1 MPGGFGATP
10 RPPPDVDVLVVAH
23 PANFRNAMT
32 ERKLSHGLQDPYAC
46 DQGER
51 FAVSGVLE
59 SRHAHARSLLGRDH
73 GFVPWS
79 VEASN
84 VITQAVA
91 ASRRERETRPVHL
104 LVALSEGF
112 GPIAAGLSRNGPLH
126 APDGGGDDELP
137 RRVLTKKQLR
147 GPLGDAIRRHAAA
160 SLRLPQVSAA
170 AEGLAG
176 SQGQS
181 VLPAHLLVALLDQDD
196 AEVRQA
202 TDANGLDHA
211 ALRRDALRELSAPDH
226 LPTLRMPDLHWAPL

>member
-1 MPGGFGATP
+1 
-10 RPPPDVDVLVVAH
+10 
-23 PANFRNAMT
+23 
-32 ERKLSHGLQDPYAC
+32 
-46 DQGER
+46 
-51 FAVSGVLE
+51 
-59 SRHAHARSLLGRDH
+59 
-73 GFVPWS
+73 VPWS

-226 LPTLRMPDLHWAPL
+226 LPTLRMPDLHWAPLAEHDIADQRNPRAHKTIPRRKGAQSGSSAADGGAEAVEVAAPEDQC

>member
-1 MPGGFGATP
+1 M
-10 RPPPDVDVLVVAH
+10 
-23 PANFRNAMT
+23 
-32 ERKLSHGLQDPYAC
+32 
-46 DQGER
+46 
-51 FAVSGVLE
+51 
-59 SRHAHARSLLGRDH
+59 
-73 GFVPWS
+73 
-79 VEASN
+79 
-84 VITQAVA
+84 ITQAETVA
-91 ASRRERETRPVHL
+91 ESRREREARPVHL

-112 GPIAAGLSRNGPLH
+112 GPIAAALSRNGPLH
-126 APDGGGDDELP
+126 APDGGGDDLP

-181 VLPAHLLVALLDQDD
+181 VLPGHLLVALLDQDD

-211 ALRRDALRELSAPDH
+211 ALRRDALRELGAPDD